1 MWAQLVKMRLRP
13 GKDMT
18 QMNEQIKAAEQP
30 GSRLVRT
37 LIMHD
42 QKDPARSTSW
52 SCSTARSRRAH
63 ASRTRNARK
72 G

>member
-1 MWAQLVKMRLRP
+1 MWAQLVKMRLKP

-30 GSRLVRT
+30 GSGLVRT

-42 QKDPARSTSW
+42 QKDPGQVYVRVSVLNRGAADPALAAGPS
-52 SCSTARSRRAH
+52 
-63 ASRTRNARK
+63 
-72 G
+72 